1 MTNEQRRRIKSLC
14 GQIEVVQDKDVLM
27 QFIFELQELIT
38 QWLGELY
45 HPPKIRQ
52 SQLVVFPTES
62 KVNGNVRGTVYGS
75 NHGASIYGAIVDDAI
90 ALMRSDYASLQ
101 MLYPE
106 RGRGGALRLVAFR
119 GFTPHAAA
127 FWEWVRPD
135 SHTTC
140 AMALRSHRR
149 VVAPDIVS
157 CDFMVDSEFQKLCL
171 QAGIHGCQSTPLMDR
186 RGKIVGII
194 STHWRTPHQPS
205 EGDFRLFDV
214 LARQAADL
222 IQRAGRKQEHC

>member
-14 GQIEVVQDKDVLM
+14 GQIEVVQDENVFM
-27 QFIFELQELIT
+27 RMACELQELIG
-38 QWLGELY
+38 QWLCELH
-45 HPPKIRQ
+45 HPP
-52 SQLVVFPTES
+52 SHPQLDYFPTKS
-62 KVNGNVRGTVYGS
+62 KVNGYGPRTGYGP
-75 NHGASIYGAIVDDAI
+75 NNGASIYEAIVDDAI

-119 GFTPHAAA
+119 GFDPHAGA
-127 FWEWVRPD
+127 FWEWVGAD
-135 SHTTC
+135 SKTTC

-149 VVAPDIVS
+149 VVAPDIIS
-157 CDFMVDSEFQKLCL
+157 CDFMVDSEYQKLCF

-222 IQRAGRKQEHC
+222 IQRAVRKQEHC